1 MRRRWVFAKFVT
13 SVTIIKFGWDWEV
26 YKTKDIC
33 GEKIFWG
40 ENVGESFTPLERED
54 GDYERGA
61 HKGGGVLERKGGG

>member
-26 YKTKDIC
+26 YKTKYIC

-40 ENVGESFTPLERED
+40 ENVGESFTTPREKMVIMR
-54 GDYERGA
+54 EEHTR
-61 HKGGGVLERKGGG
+61 GGVLERKGGG